1 MLWMLFRA
9 DGWFVL
15 SFMVEGL
22 TYWCGIEDG
31 HYYSKKGEFSSR
43 TSMVDIDFESTID
56 GDDNEGELNYIGNC
70 TTVHVSRRVSIFPSL
85 SGLTGSWTQVRV
97 VLGWRRVRLCCRL
110 SKEKKKKLCRQLPY
124 ALNVKWPHNFGYK
137 SYFHIKQLK
146 IKICFLY
153 IDFFFFWLKMWHYE
167 KMEETYCRGN
177 LEYDPPWL
185 CKA

>member
-1 MLWMLFRA
+1 MINLDHSGPLDKWIDDSVTIWVFSCPSNHLFTLYLYKKEKKMLWMLFRA

-56 GDDNEGELNYIGNC
+56 GDDNEGGLNYNGNC

-97 VLGWRRVRLCCRL
+97 VLEWRRVRLCCRL
-110 SKEKKKKLCRQLPY
+110 SKEKKNY
-124 ALNVKWPHNFGYK
+124 V
-137 SYFHIKQLK
+137 
-146 IKICFLY
+146 
-153 IDFFFFWLKMWHYE
+153 
-167 KMEETYCRGN
+167 GN
-177 LEYDPPWL
+177 CLTPWM
-185 CKA
+185 